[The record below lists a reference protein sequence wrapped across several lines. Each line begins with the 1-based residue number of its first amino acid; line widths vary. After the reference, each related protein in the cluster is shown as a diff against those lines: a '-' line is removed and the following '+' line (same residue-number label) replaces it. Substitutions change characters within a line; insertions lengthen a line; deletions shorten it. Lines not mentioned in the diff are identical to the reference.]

1 VTHDEYYKFHDQ
13 FCEQMTIITRKKSQ
27 DYTGDSGDPFSNFR
41 AVEKLGICS
50 TEQGFLVRMMD
61 KMVRISNLADG
72 REAAVLDE
80 KLEDT
85 LFDLAN
91 YAALFAG
98 YLKSQAYFQASRDT
112 QDDDFDHEGGPTWD
126 DFAPQGGTT
135 WQIQARNLRGE
146 ISTLESHHDPEV
158 ADSRMQLLE
167 LDWPTFTLTVVPV
180 NDQRKKTS

>member
-1 VTHDEYYKFHDQ
+1 
-13 FCEQMTIITRKKSQ
+13 
-27 DYTGDSGDPFSNFR
+27 
-41 AVEKLGICS
+41 
-50 TEQGFLVRMMD
+50 VRMMD

-98 YLKSQAYFQASRDT
+98 YLKSKQNDAEDKAINADLQASQAT
-112 QDDDFDHEGGPTWD
+112 QDDGHDSEDGPTWD